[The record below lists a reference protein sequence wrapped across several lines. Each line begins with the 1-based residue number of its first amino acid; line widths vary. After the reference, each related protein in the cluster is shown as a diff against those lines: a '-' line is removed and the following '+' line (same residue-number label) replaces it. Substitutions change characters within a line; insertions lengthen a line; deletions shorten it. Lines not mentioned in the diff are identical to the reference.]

1 MIYVAEHIEPA
12 CLPLPA
18 ILIAHPLDQAAAMRM
33 MQNAPPACLSEDL
46 RRRLERLGAQL
57 RPIPRLPRLEE
68 NDKVVVVSATT
79 TTLSFALVCVT

>member
-57 RPIPRLPRLEE
+57 RPIPRLPRL
-68 NDKVVVVSATT
+68 
-79 TTLSFALVCVT
+79 ALYSGSVEGETKIRRRTPIAGIQT